1 MKHKQHISETFLLTI
16 VRCSSC
22 LWGQTSFLQTVFH
35 MTNSRFWWSFS
46 HAYSRITGDTEPAGK
61 PDRQTFSPLLFGP
74 SWRSFWRHDLKHVLH
89 LAEWSL
95 KRLNQAV
102 TVPLHSCGIKKKKKT
117 LPKTSLP
124 KRQAHYSE
132 TGGWRSSWG
141 KYCVQVVCLML
152 VISFWEATL
161 FLWSHEK
168 KLVFDWGSVC
178 DGFTCWRPFDS
189 GVNSEHRPKLSTE
202 TLWAIWIQ
210 AVTCTTLCWCFF
222 IPSLIRPTW
231 AKILINLPTLLSAVY
246 TP

>member
-1 MKHKQHISETFLLTI
+1 MWYEIPCRTKAGPCSLKRCWSFTADIHLKDIYWLKHLVHVMHILQTIDFREAIWEPWHETQTTHFRDFLLTI

-102 TVPLHSCGIKKKKKT
+102 TVPLHSCGIKKNKKQNTTKDIS
-117 LPKTSLP
+117 PQAPGSLL
-124 KRQAHYSE
+124 RNRRLE
-132 TGGWRSSWG
+132 ILLG
-141 KYCVQVVCLML
+141 KVLC
-152 VISFWEATL
+152 T
-161 FLWSHEK
+161 
-168 KLVFDWGSVC
+168 
-178 DGFTCWRPFDS
+178 S
-189 GVNSEHRPKLSTE
+189 GVSDACN
-202 TLWAIWIQ
+202 
-210 AVTCTTLCWCFF
+210 
-222 IPSLIRPTW
+222 
-231 AKILINLPTLLSAVY
+231 
-246 TP
+246 

>member
-1 MKHKQHISETFLLTI
+1 
-16 VRCSSC
+16 
-22 LWGQTSFLQTVFH
+22 

-74 SWRSFWRHDLKHVLH
+74 SWQSFWRHDLKHVLH
-89 LAEWSL
+89 LTEWSL

-102 TVPLHSCGIKKKKKT
+102 TVPLHSCGIKKKQNKKKT

-132 TGGWRSSWG
+132 TGGWKSSWG

-168 KLVFDWGSVC
+168 SQYL
-178 DGFTCWRPFDS
+178 
-189 GVNSEHRPKLSTE
+189 TE
-202 TLWAIWIQ
+202 DLCAMDLLADAPLTVEWIQ
-210 AVTCTTLCWCFF
+210 STGR
-222 IPSLIRPTW
+222 SW
-231 AKILINLPTLLSAVY
+231 ALRLFEPFGFRL
-246 TP
+246 